1 MALSSLFQ
9 SFSKLSSHHAHLIP
23 PKLSL
28 KIITR
33 NLDLTLNR
41 GRDLPDPQ
49 PPKVGSIF
57 PYPPIKKSDVVF
69 GVSWNVQ
76 QPPKTVNRVARLIR
90 DLDVKMALIQ
100 LQFCE
105 IRSSRDVYTTVV
117 ETFNRAKKRFGEVDP
132 ADVWVHKSHIGRGV
146 VHKSLR
152 YRAKGRADIERR
164 KFTHYF
170 LVLKLGKPPDRT
182 LKPRPTKAQ
191 FWLNKP
197 PERISLSLYPG
208 ITRYE
213 TLEERLGPKLS
224 KNIDRDM
231 PHAL

>member
-1 MALSSLFQ
+1 MALNSLLQGF
-9 SFSKLSSHHAHLIP
+9 FTSHPKHFLP
-23 PKLSL
+23 PNFPL
-28 KIITR
+28 KITTR

-41 GRDLPDPQ
+41 KRDLPAPV
-49 PPKVGSIF
+49 PAKPGSLF
-57 PYPPIKKSDVVF
+57 PYSPVKKYETVF
-69 GVSWNVQ
+69 GVSWNVK

-90 DLDVKMALIQ
+90 DLDVRMALIQ

-105 IRSSRDVYTTVV
+105 IRSARDIYSTVL
-117 ETFNRAKKRFGEVDP
+117 ETFKRAQKRLGDHIESTDM
-132 ADVWVHKSHIGRGV
+132 WVHKSHVGRGLV
-146 VHKSLR
+146 LKTLR
-152 YRAKGRADIERR
+152 TRARGRADRERR
-164 KFTHYF
+164 KFAHYF
-170 LVLKLGKPPDRT
+170 LALKLGKPPDRT
-182 LKPRPTKAQ
+182 LKPRPTKSE

-208 ITRYE
+208 ITRYN